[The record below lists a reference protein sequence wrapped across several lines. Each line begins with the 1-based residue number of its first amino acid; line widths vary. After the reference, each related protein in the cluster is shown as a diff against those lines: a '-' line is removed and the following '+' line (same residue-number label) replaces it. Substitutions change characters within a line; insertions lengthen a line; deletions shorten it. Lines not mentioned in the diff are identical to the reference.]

1 MEANFFTWSQGRRR
15 RRHARQSVGRTTD
28 GVWIRFIKRTSLRSD
43 IRAHP
48 SEREIESVSK
58 QAISFLHPNL
68 LVTARTTKVLL
79 DQWRPA
85 AATYRSNKKES
96 VPRPDRITS
105 NATGRQTAC
114 KQCTSSFSTQ
124 PAALPSPPPPPPPPR
139 REPYA
144 RLLQFIVQRDH
155 QMFRKIVLL
164 SSSTTV
170 VVFHVV
176 LGVL

>member
-1 MEANFFTWSQGRRR
+1 M
-15 RRHARQSVGRTTD
+15 
-28 GVWIRFIKRTSLRSD
+28 
-43 IRAHP
+43 
-48 SEREIESVSK
+48 SK

-68 LVTARTTKVLL
+68 LVTARSTKVLL

-85 AATYRSNKKES
+85 AATYRTNKKES

-124 PAALPSPPPPPPPPR
+124 AAALPSLPPPPPPR

>member
-1 MEANFFTWSQGRRR
+1 M
-15 RRHARQSVGRTTD
+15 
-28 GVWIRFIKRTSLRSD
+28 
-43 IRAHP
+43 
-48 SEREIESVSK
+48 SK

-68 LVTARTTKVLL
+68 LVTARSTKVLL

-85 AATYRSNKKES
+85 AATYRTNKKES

-124 PAALPSPPPPPPPPR
+124 AAALPSLPPPPPTPR

-170 VVFHVV
+170 VVFHSTLSLACFNLVRYKLTIRRDSWMKQMMPPRV
-176 LGVL
+176 MCLTGLYPSILWD